1 RGCEKRITLGSSCWR
16 REMCDDCYE
25 RDKTCSWACKV
36 CNGELSMENIHHNT
50 GLCQSCKSAKQSS
63 CKNCHQ
69 CITHSAIHWG
79 TGLCDACYDQLD
91 KCCKMCKVA
100 RVPFGT
106 QRWGSGLC
114 EDCYGRCD
122 KECRI
127 CRKTLKLGELHWG
140 TRLCDSCFDS
150 CQKQC
155 TECQQRMDI
164 GDICAGGPVFVI
176 FAMTRRRRRHRAGAW

>member
-1 RGCEKRITLGSSCWR
+1 
-16 REMCDDCYE
+16 
-25 RDKTCSWACKV
+25 
-36 CNGELSMENIHHNT
+36 
-50 GLCQSCKSAKQSS
+50 
-63 CKNCHQ
+63 HQ

-122 KECRI
+122 K
-127 CRKTLKLGELHWG
+127 
-140 TRLCDSCFDS
+140 
-150 CQKQC
+150 
-155 TECQQRMDI
+155 
-164 GDICAGGPVFVI
+164 
-176 FAMTRRRRRHRAGAW
+176 